1 MFCIQ
6 CEQTINTPDLHG
18 CVFRGNCGKTPETS
32 DLQDLLVAMI
42 ESLSAWAMTAKAAGA
57 DVTKAAVFVPK
68 AFFSTLTNVNFDPAR
83 ITAYIREAEAL
94 RDELAATCAAAGSAK
109 PDHPLADLTV
119 KGLCA
124 KGLDDAAKAVKLNAD
139 GVDADIEGLQL
150 LCLYG
155 LKGAAAYLEHAAVL
169 GVRNEDVEAKLME
182 TLADIGRRSNDAAK
196 LLDTALSI
204 GRLNF
209 EIMEMLERANTT
221 AYGHPFPAQVRASAV
236 KGKAILVSGHDLR
249 DLRLILEQTEGKGI
263 NVYTNGELL
272 PAHAYPELR
281 RFKHLVGNYGSAW
294 HNQQTEFAAFP
305 GPIVMTTNC
314 ILDPNPGKYA
324 DRIYTRS
331 MVGWPGCTHL
341 VTDDFSP
348 VIEQALAMPGFTA
361 DEPERTVSTGFGRQI
376 LEGAADTVLK
386 LVGEKKLRHV
396 FLVGGCD
403 GARSSRSYYTEF
415 VEKVPADCLML
426 TLACGK
432 YRFNG
437 KSYGN
442 VGGLPRLLDVGQCN
456 DAYAAIRLAVL
467 LAEKAG
473 CGVNDLPLTLV
484 LSWFEQKA
492 IAILLTLLALGVKG
506 IYIGPTLPAFLTPNL
521 INTLVSAYD
530 LHVIST
536 PDEDLK
542 AILG

>member
-94 RDELAATCAAAGSAK
+94 RDELAATCAAAGAAK

-341 VTDDFSP
+341 ATDDFSP

-442 VGGLPRLLDVGQCN
+442 VDGLPRLLDVGQCN

>member
-32 DLQDLLVAMI
+32 DMQDLLVAMI

-94 RDELAATCAAAGSAK
+94 RDELAATCAAAGAAK

-272 PAHAYPELR
+272 PTHAYPELR

-294 HNQQTEFAAFP
+294 HNQQTEFAAFQ
-305 GPIVMTTNC
+305 GPIVMTPCSRSGTSAHRRSRPRGRRGGASSRPRASAPC
-314 ILDPNPGKYA
+314 RRRLPESGA
-324 DRIYTRS
+324 QTRS
-331 MVGWPGCTHL
+331 RPCVRVRP
-341 VTDDFSP
+341 P
-348 VIEQALAMPGFTA
+348 
-361 DEPERTVSTGFGRQI
+361 
-376 LEGAADTVLK
+376 
-386 LVGEKKLRHV
+386 
-396 FLVGGCD
+396 
-403 GARSSRSYYTEF
+403 
-415 VEKVPADCLML
+415 
-426 TLACGK
+426 
-432 YRFNG
+432 
-437 KSYGN
+437 
-442 VGGLPRLLDVGQCN
+442 
-456 DAYAAIRLAVL
+456 
-467 LAEKAG
+467 
-473 CGVNDLPLTLV
+473 
-484 LSWFEQKA
+484 
-492 IAILLTLLALGVKG
+492 
-506 IYIGPTLPAFLTPNL
+506 
-521 INTLVSAYD
+521 
-530 LHVIST
+530 
-536 PDEDLK
+536 
-542 AILG
+542 